1 MSERRVFLSY
11 HFETD
16 SSRADKIRRLNK
28 QNTHIVFNEE
38 RWEDILKQSDVE
50 IQEWIDK
57 QLEQSDCLVVL
68 IGEETAKKKW
78 INYSIKRSYELDKGV
93 VGIFVDRLL
102 DEAGDPSERG
112 EDPFHYVD
120 LNSIKFSRF
129 VERFESEHVTERY
142 VYHDIRR
149 NFTELIEY
157 ALENPP
163 STWDWDIYR

>member
-1 MSERRVFLSY
+1 MSVRKILLCY
-11 HFETD
+11 QPKD
-16 SSRADKIRRLNK
+16 SFRASKIRNMK
-28 QNTHIVFNEE
+28 NFEQPIVFAEE
-38 RWEDILKQSDVE
+38 DWSTIANQSETE
-50 IQEWIDK
+50 IQNWIDQ
-57 QLEQSDCLVVL
+57 QLKQSDCLVVL

-78 INYSIKRSYELDKGV
+78 INYSIKRAYELNKGV
-93 VGIFVDRLL
+93 VGIFVHRLL

-129 VERFESEHVTERY
+129 VQRFESDHVTERY

-149 NFTELIEY
+149 NITQLIEN

-163 STWDWDIYR
+163 ATWEWDIYR